1 MQLVD
6 IPVLVTGGA
15 SGLGAAAARR
25 LAQAGARVAVLDI
38 QLDAAQSLA
47 QAIGGLAVHCDVT
60 RTESL
65 EAALLHAEA
74 AHGPAR
80 LLVNCAGG
88 GAPARIVGKDGP
100 MPMEAFRRILELNLI
115 GAFNATR
122 LAAAKM
128 MTLDPL
134 ADGERGA
141 IVFTTSAA
149 AYEAQV
155 GQAAYAAAKGGL
167 TSLTLQMAREFA
179 PFGIRAM
186 AIAPGIFDTPL
197 LQTASEA
204 VRASLAAA
212 IPFPSRL
219 GQPDEFAEQVVN
231 IARCAYLNG
240 ETIRLDG
247 AIRLAPR

>member
-6 IPVLVTGGA
+6 TPVLITGGA
-15 SGLGAAAARR
+15 SGLGAATARR
-25 LAQAGARVAVLDI
+25 LAAAGARVAVLDI
-38 QLDAAQSLA
+38 QLDAARVLA
-47 QAIGGLAVHCDVT
+47 DAIGGVALQCDVT
-60 RTESL
+60 RTDSL
-65 EAALLHAEA
+65 EAALA
-74 AHGPAR
+74 AATAVHGPAR

-88 GAPARIVGKDGP
+88 GAPRRIVGKEGP

-122 LAAAKM
+122 LAAAQM
-128 MTLDPL
+128 MALDPL
-134 ADGERGA
+134 DDGERGA

-167 TSLTLQMAREFA
+167 AAMTLQMAREFA
-179 PFGIRAM
+179 PHGIRAM

-197 LQTASEA
+197 LQTATEA

-219 GQPDEFAEQVVN
+219 GRPDEFAEQVVN
-231 IARCAYLNG
+231 IATCAYLNG